1 MSLKKLLIIAGALLV
16 LAAIVVACGPK
27 TTTTPAPTEPTEE
40 TVPVSSVPFQAAWSG
55 SGHADGTAEAF
66 NHWNDTTAD
75 PTGVPAACAK
85 CHTSTGIVNF
95 LNGAPVDIAA
105 PGGVIVCTTCHNDAT
120 VALTSVTFPGT
131 ADVPGVTITGLGPE
145 ARCMTCHQGRES
157 KITVDAAIAGM
168 ENDTV
173 SADLGFKNI
182 HYFAAAA
189 TQYGGQVKSGYQ
201 YDDGQIYD
209 AKFQHTEGL
218 ATCTACHDQHTLEI
232 KIDTCKNCHENVAT
246 VEDLKNARMA
256 GSEEDY
262 NGNGDTTEGI
272 YYEIQGLQEM
282 TLKAIQAYAADV
294 NNAPIA
300 YSPDSYP
307 YFFADANANG
317 VKDEGETK
325 YVSWTPRL
333 LMAAYNFQLS
343 IKDPGAFAH
352 NGKYVIELLYD
363 SITDL
368 NTKLPTPIDLSNA
381 HRDDA
386 GHFAG
391 DTMPFRYWD
400 EAGMV
405 PASCSKCHSAT
416 GLPQFI
422 SNNGSLFITSTGT
435 LQITGIV
442 ANPSAN
448 GFLCSTCHDEA
459 NWPNR
464 YAVASVTFPS
474 GAVVSFGGKDA
485 DGKWVADD
493 ANLCIAC
500 HQGRESTASLDK
512 YLAGKDPTTV
522 SDKIS
527 FKNVHYFAAGAT
539 LFGNDVKGAY
549 QFAGKTYLGKN
560 MHPADGSFATCTACH
575 DTHTQSV
582 KVETCATC
590 HTGVTDPGTIRSP
603 MDTTDW
609 DGDGNVTEPIEEEI
623 ATLQEALY
631 AQIQAVGTA
640 NGMPIAYSAAAYP
653 YFFSDTNG
661 NGTADADEAVR
672 ANAYKGWSPILL
684 EAAYNYQY
692 SIKDP
697 GAFAH
702 NPKYIIQILVDSIEA
717 IGGNFDTYTRP

>member
-1 MSLKKLLIIAGALLV
+1 MSLKKFLIIAGSLLV
-16 LAAIVVACGPK
+16 LAVVVVACGPK
-27 TTTTPAPTEPTEE
+27 TTTTPEPTEE
-40 TVPVSSVPFQAAWSG
+40 TVPVSSVPFQAAWAG
-55 SGHADGTAEAF
+55 SGHADSTAEAF
-66 NHWNDTTAD
+66 NHWNDLTKNPA
-75 PTGVPAACAK
+75 GIPAACAR
-85 CHTSTGIVNF
+85 CHSSTGLENL

-105 PGGVIVCTTCHNDAT
+105 PGGVIVCTTCHNAAT

-131 ADVPGVTITGLGPE
+131 ADVPGVTVTGLGPE

-168 ENDTV
+168 DADAVN
-173 SADLGFKNI
+173 ADLGFKNI

-189 TQYGGQVKSGYQ
+189 TLYGGQAQSGYQ
-201 YDDGQIYD
+201 YDGQVYD
-209 AKFQHTEGL
+209 MKFSHVESL
-218 ATCTACHDQHTLEI
+218 DTCIACHDQHTLQV
-232 KIDTCKNCHENVAT
+232 KVDTCKNCHENVAT

-256 GSEEDY
+256 GSAEDY
-262 NGNGDTTEGI
+262 NGNGDVTEGI

-282 TLKAIQAYAADV
+282 TLAAIQSYGKDV
-294 NNAPIA
+294 ISAPIA

-317 VKDEGETK
+317 VVDEGETK

-333 LMAAYNFQLS
+333 LKAAYNYQMS

-352 NGKYVIELLYD
+352 NAKYVIELLYD

-381 HRDDA
+381 HRSDA

-391 DTMPFRYWD
+391 DTMPFRDWD
-400 EAGMV
+400 ETGMV
-405 PASCSKCHSAT
+405 PAGCSKCHSAT

-422 SNNGSLFITSTGT
+422 ANGGT
-435 LQITGIV
+435 LVLSSNGTLNVTGIV
-442 ANPSAN
+442 SNPAAN

-464 YAVASVTFPS
+464 IAIASVTFPS
-474 GAVVSFGGKDA
+474 GSVVSFGGKDA

-493 ANLCIAC
+493 NNICITC
-500 HQGRESTASLDK
+500 HQGRESTASLNK
-512 YLAGKDPTTV
+512 YLAGKDPNTV

-539 LFGNDVKGAY
+539 LFGDEAQGAY

-560 MHPADGSFATCTACH
+560 LHPADGSFAVCTACH
-575 DTHTQSV
+575 EQHSGSI
-582 KVETCATC
+582 KIETCATC
-590 HTGVTDPGTIRSP
+590 HPGVTDPGTIRSP
-603 MDTTDW
+603 LDTTDW
-609 DGDGNVTEPIEEEI
+609 NGNGNVTESIEEEI
-623 ATLQEALY
+623 AGLQQALY
-631 AQIQAVGTA
+631 AQIQAVATT
-640 NGMPIAYSAAAYP
+640 NGKPILYSADAYP
-653 YFFSDTNG
+653 YFFNDTNG
-661 NGTADADEAVR
+661 NGTLESDEATR
-672 ANAYKGWSPILL
+672 DNKYTGWSPLLL

-702 NPKYIIQILVDSIEA
+702 NPKYIIQILIDSIEA
-717 IGGNFDTYTRP
+717 IGGKIDTYTRP